1 MFRQPIANEISLAL
15 FFKVLAIL
23 VLFFVFFAPSKR
35 PVVNTEVIGTAF
47 FGGQDTQTGA
57 QREGTTQND

>member
-15 FFKVLAIL
+15 IFKVLAIL

-35 PVVNTEVIGTAF
+35 PNVTSEVIGTVF
-47 FGGQDTQTGA
+47 LGEPDTQTGT
-57 QREGTTQND
+57 QREGTARHD

>member
-15 FFKVLAIL
+15 IFKVLAIL

-35 PVVNTEVIGTAF
+35 PVVTTEVIDTVF
-47 FGGQDTQTGA
+47 FGGSDTQTGA
-57 QREGTTQND
+57 LREGTAQND